1 MYTDAMKQWHR
12 SRSFFEASAF
22 AWRGLADA
30 FHREQ
35 NVRTQ
40 MLFGA
45 IVVCAMI
52 FLRVP
57 IERMAILIFAITLV
71 LVLEML
77 NSSLELLSDVLHP
90 EYSQAIKS
98 SKDIAAGAV
107 LLASI
112 AAVAIGLLV
121 FIPAIAALL

>member
-1 MYTDAMKQWHR
+1 
-12 SRSFFEASAF
+12 
-22 AWRGLADA
+22 
-30 FHREQ
+30 
-35 NVRTQ
+35 